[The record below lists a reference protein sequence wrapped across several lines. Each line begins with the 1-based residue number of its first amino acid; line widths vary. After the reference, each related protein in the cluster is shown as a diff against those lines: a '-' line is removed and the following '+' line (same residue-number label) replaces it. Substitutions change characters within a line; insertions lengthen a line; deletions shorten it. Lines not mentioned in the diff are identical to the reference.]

1 MAATAIEATREDGN
15 EYLTFVG
22 TGGTSTDE
30 TRKVEAQP
38 T

>member
-1 MAATAIEATREDGN
+1 MDGTAIEATREEGN
-15 EYLTFVG
+15 DYLTFVG